1 MIGVFDELPFIN
13 QGEVDIDPGT
23 MIFNYTDGVTDYDSV
38 GPKLWNEEKLY
49 DFVIANGDLAPGK
62 FNQLLLDHL
71 SVVTKGKAIDDITLL
86 TMRIA

>member
-1 MIGVFDELPFIN
+1 MIGVFDDLPFIN
-13 QGEVDIDPGT
+13 QGEVDIEPGT
-23 MIFNYTDGVTDYDSV
+23 MIFNYTDGVTDYDSQ

-49 DFVIANGDLAPGK
+49 EFVMQNGDLTPEK

-71 SVVTKGKAIDDITLL
+71 NNVTKGKAIDDITLL